1 MLGQMVARQTSGAVT
16 PTDGSLDPHA
26 LADIR
31 EDEDEEEDGEALV
44 AELRSEG
51 TATSQ
56 AVADVAT
63 KAKKAKTPHGREG
76 LLLNALV
83 ADPRNVD
90 ALTRLGL
97 LYEQRGAH
105 SKSIELLFRATK
117 VDPKRTQYL
126 FVHIAHAHLCQHQ
139 WQQAL
144 ETIEHAT
151 SHPENR
157 IAPMLHYTIGRLY
170 DRVDQRE
177 VSEPALRQCLKLS
190 PWYPESR
197 EVFFRLGCMYREM
210 RKYERAF
217 YCLNK
222 AVTDGNGEGFFDLSV
237 IWLELGTVARLL
249 NKRAEAE
256 AAFANSGLDPD
267 VGASWHYA
275 GNDYLGKLEYLKAF
289 RCFRKAV
296 ALDPENH
303 DLWAS
308 LIDLYRTMGQNEEAL
323 EAYYGFATIDAA
335 AKLRREHAATYA
347 KQIGSLEAALAQ
359 KEAQLKEKEA
369 ARRNVEQLAGQ
380 QQKILQNL
388 NSDLENQ
395 RQSRSARESFLEL
408 QLKEALRKDGMLK
421 QREQEMDE
429 KAAEWQRKEKAW
441 ERERQEWAERERQF
455 MALSM
460 QPSHRNGEDSDTDS
474 DSDESDVD
482 FGNGRFAERSSGRD
496 SRYGPG
502 EEHDSGSSVGDPPS
516 PMLPGRTLGQP
527 SSASATG
534 GGGGVGGGMM
544 AARLAAKQRQRTLR
558 RAAASEEAARSDGGG
573 GGGGGFGGGSSRP
586 PGFGGSGTAAPSMNR
601 TTHAAK
607 LRAAARVGRAF

>member
-1 MLGQMVARQTSGAVT
+1 MLGQMVARQSAGAVT
-16 PTDGSLDPHA
+16 PTEPGGLGSAPPGGGS
-26 LADIR
+26 
-31 EDEDEEEDGEALV
+31 EEEQEEEDGEALV
-44 AELRSEG
+44 AGLRSEG

-56 AVADVAT
+56 ALGSAGAR
-63 KAKKAKTPHGREG
+63 AKKAKVPKGREG

-97 LYEQRGAH
+97 LYEQRGQH

-139 WQQAL
+139 WQQTL
-144 ETIEHAT
+144 ETVEHAT
-151 SHPENR
+151 THPENR

-267 VGASWHYA
+267 AGTSWHYA

-296 ALDPENH
+296 ALEPENH

-347 KQIGSLEAALAQ
+347 KQISSLEAALAQ
-359 KEAQLKEKEA
+359 KEAQLSEKEA
-369 ARRNVEQLAGQ
+369 ARRNVEQLASQ

-395 RQSRSARESFLEL
+395 RQARSGRESFLEM
-408 QLKEALRKDGMLK
+408 QLKEALKKDGLLK
-421 QREQEMDE
+421 QREKEMDE
-429 KAAEWQRKEKAW
+429 MAAEWERKERAW
-441 ERERQEWAERERQF
+441 DRERQEWAERERQF
-455 MALSM
+455 MALSL
-460 QPSHRNGEDSDTDS
+460 QPGAGSPNGSGLDSIGS

-482 FGNGRFAERSSGRD
+482 LGNGRLTKHRSSGRGSEAASAGD
-496 SRYGPG
+496 QGSG
-502 EEHDSGSSVGDPPS
+502 GSSAGDPPS
-516 PMLPGRTLGQP
+516 PMLPGRT
-527 SSASATG
+527 S
-534 GGGGVGGGMM
+534 GGGMM
-544 AARLAAKQRQRTLR
+544 AARLAAKQRQRKQR
-558 RAAASEEAARSDGGG
+558 RAAAAY
-573 GGGGGFGGGSSRP
+573 
-586 PGFGGSGTAAPSMNR
+586 
-601 TTHAAK
+601 
-607 LRAAARVGRAF
+607 

>member
-1 MLGQMVARQTSGAVT
+1 MLGAMVAKEAAEASVVPADVVPGA
-16 PTDGSLDPHA
+16 A
-26 LADIR
+26 AA
-31 EDEDEEEDGEALV
+31 DEERGEHEDDLPVLALEEES
-44 AELRSEG
+44 A
-51 TATSQ
+51 AAPSQ
-56 AVADVAT
+56 AVTDARMRD
-63 KAKKAKTPHGREG
+63 KKKKIPKGREG

-97 LYEQRGAH
+97 LYEQRGQH

-139 WQQAL
+139 WQQTL
-144 ETIEHAT
+144 ETVEHAT
-151 SHPENR
+151 THPENR

-170 DRVDQRE
+170 DRVDQRQ

-217 YCLNK
+217 YCMNK

-237 IWLELGTVARLL
+237 IWLELGVVARLI

-267 VGASWHYA
+267 EGAAWHYA

-335 AKLRREHAATYA
+335 AKLRKEHASTYSVTIDGLEA
-347 KQIGSLEAALAQ
+347 QLAEKEAALA
-359 KEAQLKEKEA
+359 EKES
-369 ARRNVEQLAGQ
+369 ARRNIEALASQ
-380 QQKILQNL
+380 QQKILQGL
-388 NSDLENQ
+388 NDDLENQ
-395 RQSRSARESFLEL
+395 RQSRSARESFLEM
-408 QLKEALRKDGMLK
+408 QLKEAIKKDGQLK
-421 QREQEMDE
+421 QREEVRSNLLFHLVH
-429 KAAEWQRKEKAW
+429 KLLLFLVHKLNGWQ
-441 ERERQEWAERERQF
+441 
-455 MALSM
+455 
-460 QPSHRNGEDSDTDS
+460 
-474 DSDESDVD
+474 
-482 FGNGRFAERSSGRD
+482 GNSQGCGFVCRPWKRGRRSGSRRSRPGSGSVRSGR
-496 SRYGPG
+496 
-502 EEHDSGSSVGDPPS
+502 SGSSSSYSSHCSRG
-516 PMLPGRTLGQP
+516 GRISRTRRAAP
-527 SSASATG
+527 RTATRRRRSDGPAPRRIRAG
-534 GGGGVGGGMM
+534 GGGRAGAGAGV
-544 AARLAAKQRQRTLR
+544 
-558 RAAASEEAARSDGGG
+558 
-573 GGGGGFGGGSSRP
+573 
-586 PGFGGSGTAAPSMNR
+586 
-601 TTHAAK
+601 
-607 LRAAARVGRAF
+607 

>member
-1 MLGQMVARQTSGAVT
+1 MLGAMVAKQAAPGAVT
-16 PTDGSLDPHA
+16 ATDQNLSGDGGGASD
-26 LADIR
+26 
-31 EDEDEEEDGEALV
+31 EDGEELV
-44 AELRSEG
+44 AGLRSEG

-56 AVADVAT
+56 AVINQAT
-63 KAKKAKTPHGREG
+63 RAKKAKFPKGREG

-97 LYEQRGAH
+97 LYEQRCQH

-139 WQQAL
+139 WQQTL
-144 ETIEHAT
+144 ETIEHGKYTCGHISLYHNLISRDASERLLVIAAT
-151 SHPENR
+151 THPENR

-177 VSEPALRQCLKLS
+177 VAEPALRQCLKLS

-217 YCLNK
+217 YCINK

-249 NKRAEAE
+249 NKRAEAD

-267 VGASWHYA
+267 EGTSWHYA

-347 KQIGSLEAALAQ
+347 KQISSLEAELAR
-359 KEAQLKEKEA
+359 KEAALQEKEA
-369 ARRNVEQLAGQ
+369 ARRNIEQLAGQ

-388 NSDLENQ
+388 NGDLENQ
-395 RQSRSARESFLEL
+395 RQVRDSFCCP
-408 QLKEALRKDGMLK
+408 AHDCCCWR
-421 QREQEMDE
+421 
-429 KAAEWQRKEKAW
+429 
-441 ERERQEWAERERQF
+441 F
-455 MALSM
+455 VALSVHFTCL
-460 QPSHRNGEDSDTDS
+460 PWLWVSDATAK
-474 DSDESDVD
+474 
-482 FGNGRFAERSSGRD
+482 GGRCV
-496 SRYGPG
+496 Y
-502 EEHDSGSSVGDPPS
+502 H
-516 PMLPGRTLGQP
+516 
-527 SSASATG
+527 
-534 GGGGVGGGMM
+534 
-544 AARLAAKQRQRTLR
+544 
-558 RAAASEEAARSDGGG
+558 
-573 GGGGGFGGGSSRP
+573 
-586 PGFGGSGTAAPSMNR
+586 
-601 TTHAAK
+601 
-607 LRAAARVGRAF
+607 